1 MVLIQHGSPFLNFLS
16 GSCGRSLGGLMLSLT
31 IAGCRPEALFC
42 LVWSVNLGGGLC
54 CLTCKQI
61 EACEMRKN
69 CNCYSQLIRDSTHCG
84 ISYVLIQSGITYKY
98 RKTLAILCKLVMP
111 IKQLFIQK
119 QPGGVP
125 EVSFHVTNVTGESHA
140 RSCAYHES
148 PHDECDL
155 FTKF

>member
-1 MVLIQHGSPFLNFLS
+1 
-16 GSCGRSLGGLMLSLT
+16 MLLL
-31 IAGCRPEALFC
+31 LFYYYNYYIIYIYIFAI
-42 LVWSVNLGGGLC
+42 VN
-54 CLTCKQI
+54 
-61 EACEMRKN
+61 
-69 CNCYSQLIRDSTHCG
+69 
-84 ISYVLIQSGITYKY
+84 VLIQSGITYKY